1 MLAAVACFIGL
12 PLTIYWGV
20 QTTSPLLFTAA
31 SYLLGVGIY
40 AAAVHLSLVAR
51 RRSARNMPAP
61 AYAGHGHARRPAEV
75 SDASRADSEG
85 LAAVRLLSAVKLRYL
100 LSLTALKSDWFLFA
114 AAIVLAPAAVVT
126 ILFELWPVLFAVLCL
141 SRWWRR
147 RMHNDETLERS
158 VAAATL
164 TFMTVGIAGV
174 TLAVLSDTG
183 SQAWSWS
190 ATAGVVMAAFAAVLV
205 STGAAT
211 EQLMGKHQRHGR
223 REEPADVSAAGTVLA
238 RGLLGA
244 AVLAVLGMWRL
255 TGGGLEVS
263 WSGLCWAAAAAALQ
277 TAGTWLFLRALHLA
291 REHGGQSAP
300 QINSLYYLVP
310 VGAIMLLAWLTDNAV
325 ARPDLLICGVAG
337 VVAVNMVMHLDPEGA
352 AQRAH
357 PAGGHGYK
365 ALVLAVWACGT
376 AVVLRD
382 DWMPDSW
389 QVWSVVEYWGMV
401 AVLATVFVLML
412 SFRQSR
418 LTERRREMDYRTLAL
433 HQTFEAMRQIGWLP
447 PQAAAEASA
456 SLRVIDTAS
465 RPNRLS
471 RAYLRLRKALLD
483 ATPPDTAPPN
493 PAGINPGQAEQITAI
508 RTALADAETL
518 TNLRQQGR
526 NFAEMAALTMFAAVT
541 VALTLTARPAGD
553 IAPFAGLA
561 HDTASLVVAAAFA
574 FLGFDLIDKRREADA
589 PLFRQVTEEA
599 VTKHGQPA
607 GWRLEMVAYYDH
619 GTERV
624 VASLLGAVLLA
635 GAVTMLAIDWLT

>member
-1 MLAAVACFIGL
+1 MNRSGSVSATAAGGRSRGHAKRPVWLMLASVACYVGV

-20 QTTSPLLFTAA
+20 QGTSPLLFVAVGYLFGFAMYATA
-31 SYLLGVGIY
+31 VQ
-40 AAAVHLSLVAR
+40 
-51 RRSARNMPAP
+51 M
-61 AYAGHGHARRPAEV
+61 
-75 SDASRADSEG
+75 SRAGEAG
-85 LAAVRLLSAVKLRYL
+85 LVMARLLSAVKRRYL
-100 LSLTALKSDWFLFA
+100 FGMAVLECGWFLFA
-114 AAIVLAPAAVVT
+114 GAIALAPAAVVT

-141 SRWWRR
+141 TGWWRR
-147 RMHNDETLERS
+147 RMHHDQTLDRS
-158 VAAATL
+158 AAAVTL
-164 TFMTVGIAGV
+164 TFLTVGIAGV
-174 TLAVLSDTG
+174 ALAVLSDTG
-183 SQAWSWS
+183 SQSWSWQ
-190 ATAGVVMAAFAAVLV
+190 ATVGVVMASLA
-205 STGAAT
+205 AAT
-211 EQLMGKHQRHGR
+211 ASAETAVAQLIGKHQRHGSA
-223 REEPADVSAAGTVLA
+223 EDPAHMSAAGTVLA

-244 AVLAVLGMWRL
+244 AVLTVLVAWQ
-255 TGGGLEVS
+255 TAGGPLDVS
-263 WSGLCWAAAAAALQ
+263 WAGLGWAAATAALQ
-277 TAGTWLFLRALHLA
+277 TGGAWLYHRSLHLA
-291 REHGGQSAP
+291 RDHGGQNAP

-310 VGAIMLLAWLTDNAV
+310 VGAVVLLAWLTDSAV
-325 ARPDLLICGVAG
+325 ARPDLLICGLAG

-389 QVWSVVEYWGMV
+389 QVWSVIEYWGMI

-418 LTERRREMDYRTLAL
+418 LTERRREMDHLTLAL
-433 HQTFEAMRQIGWLP
+433 HQKLETMRQIGWLTP
-447 PQAAAEASA
+447 ETADEASA
-456 SLRVIDTAS
+456 SLRIIDTAS
-465 RPNRLS
+465 RPNCLS
-471 RAYLRLRKALLD
+471 HAYLRLRKALLA
-483 ATPPDTAPPN
+483 ATPQDAADMNAT
-493 PAGINPGQAEQITAI
+493 QAEQVTSI

-619 GTERV
+619 GIERV

-635 GAVTMLAIDWLT
+635 GAVTMLAIDWLA